1 MAVLP
6 MCRVSIY
13 GLKFQRKGVLELLQ
27 RRGAVEVIGQPP
39 DEEMLSTMDTQAAQN
54 LFLSTQATAKRALEI
69 LDIYCPVKKSP
80 LAMLEG
86 RKPISLEVYNNGLQ
100 RVKDIS
106 ASASRIVQLER
117 EKEDCKAEILRL
129 QTQKEALS
137 PWLGLDISM
146 RMKGTGSTSI
156 FIGTFPQAYTREQIL
171 SVLAQKLPEVRAIE
185 VEVLSTLSQQT
196 CVFLLCLSEESAA
209 VETALRSMGFAWP
222 PNPSKKPPS
231 ERVRQLD
238 GWIQEQEKKLNGIL
252 QELKSCGNC
261 RDDLCFLYDYYAM
274 RIEKYEVL
282 SLLRQSRRTF
292 IITGYLP
299 VKNAPALEKE
309 LTETFT
315 VFVETEQPGEEEEV
329 PVALEN
335 NGFASPMEPVLE
347 GYSLPKRGEVDP
359 CTPMACFYYVLFGLM
374 LSDAAYGLIMV
385 IGCAIALLK
394 FKNMESGLKKSL
406 KMFMYSGISTTFW
419 GILFGSWFGDAV
431 TVISKTFFGT
441 EVTIPALWFVPLNE
455 PMRLLV
461 FSFLLGII
469 HLFAGL
475 GVQFYQCVRAGRW
488 KDAIYDVVFW
498 YLLVGGGIVYLL
510 TMEMT
515 TEMLGLG
522 FTLSEPVGTISAICA
537 GIGALGILC
546 TAGRESKNPGK
557 RLLKGIYGLYN
568 VSGYLS
574 DILSYSRLLAL
585 GLATGVIASVFNQM
599 GAMVGGGVVGA
610 IVFTL
615 VFLIGHTLNIGIN
628 VLGAYVHTN
637 RLQYVEFFG
646 KFYEGGGKKFNPFAA
661 HTKYY
666 KIREENKP

>member
-1 MAVLP
+1 M
-6 MCRVSIY
+6 
-13 GLKFQRKGVLELLQ
+13 
-27 RRGAVEVIGQPP
+27 
-39 DEEMLSTMDTQAAQN
+39 
-54 LFLSTQATAKRALEI
+54 
-69 LDIYCPVKKSP
+69 
-80 LAMLEG
+80 
-86 RKPISLEVYNNGLQ
+86 
-100 RVKDIS
+100 
-106 ASASRIVQLER
+106 
-117 EKEDCKAEILRL
+117 
-129 QTQKEALS
+129 
-137 PWLGLDISM
+137 
-146 RMKGTGSTSI
+146 
-156 FIGTFPQAYTREQIL
+156 
-171 SVLAQKLPEVRAIE
+171 
-185 VEVLSTLSQQT
+185 
-196 CVFLLCLSEESAA
+196 
-209 VETALRSMGFAWP
+209 
-222 PNPSKKPPS
+222 
-231 ERVRQLD
+231 
-238 GWIQEQEKKLNGIL
+238 
-252 QELKSCGNC
+252 QELKTYGD
-261 RDDLCFLYDYYAM
+261 RREDLCFLYDYYAM

-299 VKNAPALEKE
+299 AKNVAALEKE

-315 VFVETEQPGEEEEV
+315 VFVESEEPGEDEEV

-335 NGFASPMEPVLE
+335 KIDIRIAAPMEPVLE

-385 IGCAIALLK
+385 IGCAFALLK

-522 FTLSEPVGTISAICA
+522 FTLPEPVGTISAVCA
-537 GIGALGILC
+537 GIGAVGVLF
-546 TAGRESKNPGK
+546 TAGRESKTPE
-557 RLLKGIYGLYN
+557 
-568 VSGYLS
+568 SGS
-574 DILSYSRLLAL
+574 
-585 GLATGVIASVFNQM
+585 
-599 GAMVGGGVVGA
+599 
-610 IVFTL
+610 
-615 VFLIGHTLNIGIN
+615 
-628 VLGAYVHTN
+628 
-637 RLQYVEFFG
+637 
-646 KFYEGGGKKFNPFAA
+646 
-661 HTKYY
+661 
-666 KIREENKP
+666 

>member
-6 MCRVSIY
+6 MRRISIY
-13 GLKFQRKGVLELLQ
+13 GLKSQRKGVLELLQ
-27 RRGAVEVIGQPP
+27 RRGAVEVIQEPMK
-39 DEEMLSTMDTQAAQN
+39 EEALSAMDTQAARNQ
-54 LFLSTQATAKRALEI
+54 FAATQTTAKRALEI
-69 LDIYCPVKKSP
+69 LDIHCPVKKSS

-86 RKPISLEVYNNGLQ
+86 RRPISLEAYNSGLQ
-100 RVKDIS
+100 RVTEIGS
-106 ASASRIVQLER
+106 VASRIVQLER
-117 EKEDCKAEILRL
+117 EREDCKAEILRL
-129 QTQKEALS
+129 QTQLESLT

-146 RMKGTGSTSI
+146 RMKGTRSTSV

-171 SVLAQKLPEVRAIE
+171 EALAQKLPEVRGIE

-196 CVFLLCLSEESAA
+196 CVFLVCLSEESTA

-222 PNPSKKPPS
+222 QNPSKKPPS
-231 ERVRQLD
+231 QRAKQLKD
-238 GWIQEQEKKLNGIL
+238 WIQEQEKKQDGIL
-252 QELKSCGNC
+252 QELKTYGDR

-282 SLLRQSRRTF
+282 ALLRQSRRTF

-299 VKNAPALEKE
+299 AKNVPALEKE

-315 VFVETEQPGEEEEV
+315 VFVETEEPGEDEEV

-335 NGFASPMEPVLE
+335 NGFAAPMEPVLE

-475 GVQFYQCVRAGRW
+475 GVQFYQCAKAGRW

-522 FTLSEPVGTISAICA
+522 FTLGEPVGTISAICA
-537 GIGALGILC
+537 GIGALGVLC
-546 TAGRESKNPGK
+546 TAGRDSKNPGK
-557 RLLKGIYGLYN
+557 RFLKGIYGLYN